1 MKKLRFSLLSLAVA
15 AALLLPALPARAEGL
30 ELTAPSAVLMEA
42 STGRV
47 LFEKDPHA
55 VRSCASITK
64 VMTLCLVFEAI
75 DSGRLS
81 LDQTLTASAH
91 AASMGGSD
99 IWLEEGEAM
108 SVDDLI
114 KATVIMSAND
124 AAVVLAEAVSGS
136 EEVFVAQMNEKA
148 QQLGMNDTVFK
159 NCNGLDEEGHV
170 TSAYDVALMSRELIR
185 HEKVFDYTLTWMDSV
200 RGGETQLV
208 NTNKLIRSYQ
218 GITGL
223 KTGTTGQAGS
233 CITATAE
240 RNGLSL
246 IAVVL
251 GADST
256 DHRFQDAAA
265 LLDYGFAG
273 WKATVP
279 EAPALEPVPVAR
291 GMAPTVEA
299 QVGESP
305 SLLLEA
311 AETGSVETEVLLEE
325 LTAPVKAG
333 DVIGTVRYSRGGAG
347 RGGHHRRRGRGGGHL
362 CLGLGP
368 PVPGAFRP
376 LRKDCP
382 GQWELFWKE
391 CRTNLQ
397 IASTYCRIEAQ
408 RTAPPSSVDG
418 IAEGAGP
425 FPPRQ
430 GAPWEPYKEVICNAT
445 EIGIQLSQ
453 RLCFPARI

>member
-55 VRSCASITK
+55 LRSCASITK
-64 VMTLCLVFEAI
+64 VMTLCLVFEAL
-75 DSGRLS
+75 DNGRLS

-136 EEVFVAQMNEKA
+136 EEAFVAQMNEKA

-208 NTNKLIRSYQ
+208 NTNKLIRSYP

-279 EAPALEPVPVAR
+279 ESPALEPVPVAR
-291 GMAPTVEA
+291 GMEPQVEPVLGEMPT
-299 QVGESP
+299 
-305 SLLLEA
+305 LLLKAGEA
-311 AETGSVETEVLLEE
+311 GEVETTVTYEE
-325 LTAPVKAG
+325 LTAPVTRG
-333 DVIGTVRYSRGGAG
+333 DVIGQVT
-347 RGGHHRRRGRGGGHL
+347 
-362 CLGLGP
+362 C
-368 PVPGAFRP
+368 
-376 LRKDCP
+376 
-382 GQWELFWKE
+382 
-391 CRTNLQ
+391 T
-397 IASTYCRIEAQ
+397 
-408 RTAPPSSVDG
+408 VDG
-418 IAEGAGP
+418 SVMAQVDITAGEDVAQVT
-425 FPPRQ
+425 FF
-430 GAPWEPYKEVICNAT
+430 GV
-445 EIGIQLSQ
+445 LSHLVQ
-453 RLCFPARI
+453 ALFTL

>member
-55 VRSCASITK
+55 LRSCASITK

-136 EEVFVAQMNEKA
+136 EEAFVAQMNEKA

-159 NCNGLDEEGHV
+159 NCNGLDDEGHV

-240 RNGLSL
+240 REGLSL

-265 LLDYGFAG
+265 LLDYGFGG
-273 WKATVP
+273 WRVTEP
-279 EAPALEPVPVAR
+279 EAPVLDPVPVVR
-291 GMAPTVEA
+291 GMAPTVEVQA
-299 QVGESP
+299 GESP
-305 SLLLEA
+305 SILLEA
-311 AETGSVETEVLLEE
+311 AETGQVETEIVLQE
-325 LTAPVKAG
+325 LAAPVQAG
-333 DVIGTVRYSRGGAG
+333 EVVGQIHYRVNGKTVAQVDITAVSGVEAVTFSGALG
-347 RGGHHRRRGRGGGHL
+347 RL
-362 CLGLGP
+362 LQ
-368 PVPGAFRP
+368 A
-376 LRKDCP
+376 
-382 GQWELFWKE
+382 LF
-391 CRTNLQ
+391 
-397 IASTYCRIEAQ
+397 
-408 RTAPPSSVDG
+408 
-418 IAEGAGP
+418 
-425 FPPRQ
+425 
-430 GAPWEPYKEVICNAT
+430 
-445 EIGIQLSQ
+445 QL
-453 RLCFPARI
+453 

>member
-1 MKKLRFSLLSLAVA
+1 MKKLRLRALSLAAA
-15 AALLLPALPARAEGL
+15 AALLLPALPAQGADL
-30 ELTAPSAVLMEA
+30 EVTAPSAVLMEA
-42 STGRV
+42 STGQV

-108 SVDDLI
+108 SVDDLM

-136 EEVFVAQMNEKA
+136 EDAFVERMNQKA
-148 QQLGMNDTVFK
+148 QELGMNDTAFK

-185 HEKVFDYTLTWMDSV
+185 HEKIFDYTLTWMDSV

-240 RNGLSL
+240 REGLSL

-265 LLDYGFAG
+265 LLDYGFGG
-273 WKATVP
+273 WRVTEP
-279 EAPALEPVPVAR
+279 EAPVLDPVPVAQ
-291 GMAPTVEA
+291 GMAPTVEVQA
-299 QVGESP
+299 GESP
-305 SLLLEA
+305 SILLEA
-311 AETGSVETEVLLEE
+311 AETGQVETEIVLQE
-325 LTAPVKAG
+325 LTAPIQAG
-333 DVIGTVRYSRGGAG
+333 EVVGQIRYQVNGKTVAQVDITAVSGVEAVTFSGALG
-347 RGGHHRRRGRGGGHL
+347 RL
-362 CLGLGP
+362 LQ
-368 PVPGAFRP
+368 A
-376 LRKDCP
+376 
-382 GQWELFWKE
+382 LF
-391 CRTNLQ
+391 
-397 IASTYCRIEAQ
+397 
-408 RTAPPSSVDG
+408 
-418 IAEGAGP
+418 
-425 FPPRQ
+425 
-430 GAPWEPYKEVICNAT
+430 
-445 EIGIQLSQ
+445 QL
-453 RLCFPARI
+453 

>member
-1 MKKLRFSLLSLAVA
+1 MKKLRLRALSLAAA
-15 AALLLPALPARAEGL
+15 AALLLPALPAQGADL
-30 ELTAPSAVLMEA
+30 EVTAPSAVLMEA
-42 STGRV
+42 STGQV

-108 SVDDLI
+108 SVDDLM

-136 EEVFVAQMNEKA
+136 EDAFVERMNQKA
-148 QQLGMNDTVFK
+148 QELGMNDTVFK

-185 HEKVFDYTLTWMDSV
+185 HEKIFDYTLTWMDSV

-240 RNGLSL
+240 REGLSL

-265 LLDYGFAG
+265 LLDYGFGG
-273 WKATVP
+273 WRVTEP
-279 EAPALEPVPVAR
+279 EAPVLDPVPVAQ
-291 GMAPTVEA
+291 GMAPTVEVQA
-299 QVGESP
+299 GESP
-305 SLLLEA
+305 SILLEA
-311 AETGSVETEVLLEE
+311 AETGQVETEVVLQE
-325 LTAPVKAG
+325 LTAPIQAG
-333 DVIGTVRYSRGGAG
+333 EVVGQIHYQVNGKTVAQVDITAVSGVEAVTFSGALG
-347 RGGHHRRRGRGGGHL
+347 RL
-362 CLGLGP
+362 LQ
-368 PVPGAFRP
+368 A
-376 LRKDCP
+376 
-382 GQWELFWKE
+382 LF
-391 CRTNLQ
+391 
-397 IASTYCRIEAQ
+397 
-408 RTAPPSSVDG
+408 
-418 IAEGAGP
+418 
-425 FPPRQ
+425 
-430 GAPWEPYKEVICNAT
+430 
-445 EIGIQLSQ
+445 QL
-453 RLCFPARI
+453 

>member
-1 MKKLRFSLLSLAVA
+1 MKKLRLRALSLAAA
-15 AALLLPALPARAEGL
+15 AALLLPAFPAQGADL
-30 ELTAPSAVLMEA
+30 EVTAPSAVLMEA
-42 STGRV
+42 STGQV

-108 SVDDLI
+108 SVDDLM

-136 EEVFVAQMNEKA
+136 EDAFVERMNQKA
-148 QQLGMNDTVFK
+148 QELGMNDTTFQ

-185 HEKVFDYTLTWMDSV
+185 HEKIFDYTLTWMDSV

-240 RNGLSL
+240 REGLSL

-265 LLDYGFAG
+265 LLDYGFGG
-273 WKATVP
+273 WRVTEP
-279 EAPALEPVPVAR
+279 EAPVLDPVPVAR
-291 GMAPTVEA
+291 GMAPTVEVQA
-299 QVGESP
+299 GESP
-305 SLLLEA
+305 SILLEA
-311 AETGSVETEVLLEE
+311 AETGQVETEIVLQE
-325 LTAPVKAG
+325 LAAPIQAGEVVGQIHYRVNGKTVAQVDITAVSGVEA
-333 DVIGTVRYSRGGAG
+333 VTFSGALG
-347 RGGHHRRRGRGGGHL
+347 RL
-362 CLGLGP
+362 LQ
-368 PVPGAFRP
+368 A
-376 LRKDCP
+376 
-382 GQWELFWKE
+382 LF
-391 CRTNLQ
+391 
-397 IASTYCRIEAQ
+397 
-408 RTAPPSSVDG
+408 
-418 IAEGAGP
+418 
-425 FPPRQ
+425 
-430 GAPWEPYKEVICNAT
+430 
-445 EIGIQLSQ
+445 QL
-453 RLCFPARI
+453 

>member
-1 MKKLRFSLLSLAVA
+1 MGVFFCGGEHILSMKKLRFSLLSLAVA

-55 VRSCASITK
+55 LRSCASITK

-114 KATVIMSAND
+114 KATVIM
-124 AAVVLAEAVSGS
+124 AEAVSGS
-136 EEVFVAQMNEKA
+136 EEAFVAQMNEKA

-240 RNGLSL
+240 RSGLSL

-333 DVIGTVRYSRGGAG
+333 DVIGTVRYSLGGEVLAEVDITAAG
-347 RGGHHRRRGRGGGHL
+347 DVEAVTF
-362 CLGLGP
+362 GP
-368 PVPGAFRP
+368 VGTFLER
-376 LRKDCP
+376 
-382 GQWELFWKE
+382 
-391 CRTNLQ
+391 
-397 IASTYCRIEAQ
+397 
-408 RTAPPSSVDG
+408 V
-418 IAEGAGP
+418 
-425 FPPRQ
+425 
-430 GAPWEPYKEVICNAT
+430 PYKLANCLN
-445 EIGIQLSQ
+445 L
-453 RLCFPARI
+453 L

>member
-1 MKKLRFSLLSLAVA
+1 MKKLRLCALSLLTA

-30 ELTAPSAVLMEA
+30 EVTAPSAVLMEA
-42 STGRV
+42 STGQI

-55 VRSCASITK
+55 LRSCASITK

-75 DSGRLS
+75 DSGQLS

-99 IWLEEGEAM
+99 IWLEEGESM
-108 SVDDLI
+108 TVDDLI

-136 EEVFVAQMNEKA
+136 EDAFVAQMNEKA

-185 HEKVFDYTLTWMDSV
+185 HEKVFDYALTWMDSV

-208 NTNKLIRSYQ
+208 NTNKLIRSYP

-223 KTGTTGQAGS
+223 KTGTTGEAGS

-240 RNGLSL
+240 REGLSL

-279 EAPALEPVPVAR
+279 ESPVLEPVPVAR
-291 GMAPTVEA
+291 GMEPQVEPVLGEMPT
-299 QVGESP
+299 
-305 SLLLEA
+305 LLLKAGEA
-311 AETGSVETEVLLEE
+311 GEVETAVTYEE
-325 LTAPVKAG
+325 LTAPVTRG
-333 DVIGTVRYSRGGAG
+333 DVIGQVT
-347 RGGHHRRRGRGGGHL
+347 
-362 CLGLGP
+362 C
-368 PVPGAFRP
+368 
-376 LRKDCP
+376 
-382 GQWELFWKE
+382 
-391 CRTNLQ
+391 T
-397 IASTYCRIEAQ
+397 
-408 RTAPPSSVDG
+408 VDG
-418 IAEGAGP
+418 SVMAQVDITAGEDVAQVT
-425 FPPRQ
+425 FF
-430 GAPWEPYKEVICNAT
+430 GV
-445 EIGIQLSQ
+445 LSHLVQ
-453 RLCFPARI
+453 ALFTL

>member
-1 MKKLRFSLLSLAVA
+1 MKKLRLCVLSLLTA

-30 ELTAPSAVLMEA
+30 EVTAPSAVLMEA
-42 STGRV
+42 STGQV
-47 LFEKDPHA
+47 LFEEDPHA
-55 VRSCASITK
+55 LRSCASITK
-64 VMTLCLVFEAI
+64 VMTLCLVFQAL
-75 DSGRLS
+75 DSGQLS

-99 IWLEEGEAM
+99 IWLEEGESM
-108 SVDDLI
+108 TVDDLI

-124 AAVVLAEAVSGS
+124 AAVVLAEAVAGS
-136 EEVFVAQMNEKA
+136 EDAFVAQMNEKA

-208 NTNKLIRSYQ
+208 NTNKLIRSYP

-240 RNGLSL
+240 RGGLSL

-251 GADST
+251 GDDST

-279 EAPALEPVPVAR
+279 ESPALEPVPVAR
-291 GMAPTVEA
+291 GMEPQVEPVLGEMPT
-299 QVGESP
+299 
-305 SLLLEA
+305 LLLKAGEA
-311 AETGSVETEVLLEE
+311 GEVETTVTYEE
-325 LTAPVKAG
+325 LTAPVTRG
-333 DVIGTVRYSRGGAG
+333 DVIGQVT
-347 RGGHHRRRGRGGGHL
+347 
-362 CLGLGP
+362 C
-368 PVPGAFRP
+368 
-376 LRKDCP
+376 
-382 GQWELFWKE
+382 
-391 CRTNLQ
+391 T
-397 IASTYCRIEAQ
+397 
-408 RTAPPSSVDG
+408 VDG
-418 IAEGAGP
+418 SVMAQVDITAGEDVAQVT
-425 FPPRQ
+425 FF
-430 GAPWEPYKEVICNAT
+430 GV
-445 EIGIQLSQ
+445 LSHLVQ
-453 RLCFPARI
+453 ALFTL

>member
-1 MKKLRFSLLSLAVA
+1 MKKLRLRALSLAAA
-15 AALLLPALPARAEGL
+15 AALLLPALPAQGADL
-30 ELTAPSAVLMEA
+30 EVTAPSAVLMEA
-42 STGRV
+42 STGQV

-108 SVDDLI
+108 SVDDLM

-136 EEVFVAQMNEKA
+136 EDAFVERMNQKA
-148 QQLGMNDTVFK
+148 QELGMNDTTFQ

-185 HEKVFDYTLTWMDSV
+185 HEKIFDYTLTGMDSV

-240 RNGLSL
+240 REGLSL

-265 LLDYGFAG
+265 LLDYGFGG
-273 WKATVP
+273 WRVTEP
-279 EAPALEPVPVAR
+279 EAPVLDPVPVAR
-291 GMAPTVEA
+291 GMAPTVEVQA
-299 QVGESP
+299 GESP
-305 SLLLEA
+305 SILLEA
-311 AETGSVETEVLLEE
+311 AETGQVETEIVLQE
-325 LTAPVKAG
+325 LAAPVQAG
-333 DVIGTVRYSRGGAG
+333 EVVGQIHYQVNGKTVAQVDITAVSGVEAVTFSGALG
-347 RGGHHRRRGRGGGHL
+347 RL
-362 CLGLGP
+362 LQ
-368 PVPGAFRP
+368 A
-376 LRKDCP
+376 
-382 GQWELFWKE
+382 LF
-391 CRTNLQ
+391 
-397 IASTYCRIEAQ
+397 
-408 RTAPPSSVDG
+408 
-418 IAEGAGP
+418 
-425 FPPRQ
+425 
-430 GAPWEPYKEVICNAT
+430 
-445 EIGIQLSQ
+445 QL
-453 RLCFPARI
+453 

>member
-1 MKKLRFSLLSLAVA
+1 MKKLRLCALSLLTA

-30 ELTAPSAVLMEA
+30 EVTAPSAVLMEA
-42 STGRV
+42 STGQV

-55 VRSCASITK
+55 LRSCASITK
-64 VMTLCLVFEAI
+64 VMTLCLVFQAL
-75 DSGRLS
+75 DSGQLS

-136 EEVFVAQMNEKA
+136 EDAFVAQMNEKA

-185 HEKVFDYTLTWMDSV
+185 HEKVFDYALTWMDSV

-208 NTNKLIRSYQ
+208 NTNKLIRSYP

-223 KTGTTGQAGS
+223 KTGTTGEAGS

-240 RNGLSL
+240 REGLSL

-279 EAPALEPVPVAR
+279 ESPALEPVPVAR
-291 GMAPTVEA
+291 GMEPQVEPVLGEMPT
-299 QVGESP
+299 
-305 SLLLEA
+305 LLLKAGEA
-311 AETGSVETEVLLEE
+311 GEVETAVTYEE
-325 LTAPVKAG
+325 LTAPVTRG
-333 DVIGTVRYSRGGAG
+333 DVIGQVT
-347 RGGHHRRRGRGGGHL
+347 
-362 CLGLGP
+362 C
-368 PVPGAFRP
+368 
-376 LRKDCP
+376 
-382 GQWELFWKE
+382 
-391 CRTNLQ
+391 T
-397 IASTYCRIEAQ
+397 
-408 RTAPPSSVDG
+408 VDG
-418 IAEGAGP
+418 SVMAQVDITAGEDVAQVT
-425 FPPRQ
+425 FF
-430 GAPWEPYKEVICNAT
+430 GV
-445 EIGIQLSQ
+445 LSHLVQ
-453 RLCFPARI
+453 ALFNL

>member
-55 VRSCASITK
+55 LRSCASITK

-136 EEVFVAQMNEKA
+136 EEAFVAQMNEKA

-279 EAPALEPVPVAR
+279 EAPVLEPVPVAR
-291 GMAPTVEA
+291 GMEPQVEPVLGEMPT
-299 QVGESP
+299 
-305 SLLLEA
+305 LLLKAGEA
-311 AETGSVETEVLLEE
+311 GEVETAVAYEE
-325 LTAPVKAG
+325 LTAPVTRG
-333 DVIGTVRYSRGGAG
+333 DVIGQVT
-347 RGGHHRRRGRGGGHL
+347 
-362 CLGLGP
+362 C
-368 PVPGAFRP
+368 
-376 LRKDCP
+376 
-382 GQWELFWKE
+382 
-391 CRTNLQ
+391 T
-397 IASTYCRIEAQ
+397 
-408 RTAPPSSVDG
+408 VDG
-418 IAEGAGP
+418 SVMAQVDITAGEDVAQVT
-425 FPPRQ
+425 FF
-430 GAPWEPYKEVICNAT
+430 GV
-445 EIGIQLSQ
+445 LSHLVQ
-453 RLCFPARI
+453 ALFTL

>member
-1 MKKLRFSLLSLAVA
+1 MKKFRLRALSLAAA
-15 AALLLPALPARAEGL
+15 AALLLPALPAQGADL
-30 ELTAPSAVLMEA
+30 EVTAPSAVLMEA
-42 STGRV
+42 STGQV

-108 SVDDLI
+108 SVDDLM

-136 EEVFVAQMNEKA
+136 EDAFVERMNQKA
-148 QQLGMNDTVFK
+148 QELGMNDTVFK

-185 HEKVFDYTLTWMDSV
+185 HEKIFDYTLTWMDSV

-240 RNGLSL
+240 REGLSL

-265 LLDYGFAG
+265 LLDYGFGG
-273 WKATVP
+273 WRVTEP
-279 EAPALEPVPVAR
+279 EAPVLDPVPVAR
-291 GMAPTVEA
+291 GMAPTVEVQA
-299 QVGESP
+299 GESP
-305 SLLLEA
+305 SILLEA
-311 AETGSVETEVLLEE
+311 AETGQVETEIVLQE
-325 LTAPVKAG
+325 LAAPVQAG
-333 DVIGTVRYSRGGAG
+333 EVVGQIHYQVNGKTVAQVDITAVSGVEAVTFSGALG
-347 RGGHHRRRGRGGGHL
+347 RL
-362 CLGLGP
+362 LQ
-368 PVPGAFRP
+368 A
-376 LRKDCP
+376 
-382 GQWELFWKE
+382 LF
-391 CRTNLQ
+391 
-397 IASTYCRIEAQ
+397 
-408 RTAPPSSVDG
+408 
-418 IAEGAGP
+418 
-425 FPPRQ
+425 
-430 GAPWEPYKEVICNAT
+430 
-445 EIGIQLSQ
+445 QL
-453 RLCFPARI
+453 

>member
-1 MKKLRFSLLSLAVA
+1 MKKLRLCALSLLTA

-30 ELTAPSAVLMEA
+30 EVTAPSAVLMEA
-42 STGRV
+42 STGQI

-55 VRSCASITK
+55 LRSCASITK
-64 VMTLCLVFEAI
+64 VMTLCLVFQAL
-75 DSGRLS
+75 DSGQLS

-99 IWLEEGEAM
+99 IWLEEGESM
-108 SVDDLI
+108 TVDDLI

-136 EEVFVAQMNEKA
+136 EEAFVAQMNEKA

-208 NTNKLIRSYQ
+208 NTNKLIRGYP

-233 CITATAE
+233 CITATAG
-240 RNGLSL
+240 RGLSL

-279 EAPALEPVPVAR
+279 ESPALEPVPVAR
-291 GMAPTVEA
+291 GMEPQVEPVLGEMPT
-299 QVGESP
+299 
-305 SLLLEA
+305 LLLKAGEA
-311 AETGSVETEVLLEE
+311 GEVETSVTYEE
-325 LTAPVKAG
+325 LTAPVTRG
-333 DVIGTVRYSRGGAG
+333 DVIGQVT
-347 RGGHHRRRGRGGGHL
+347 
-362 CLGLGP
+362 C
-368 PVPGAFRP
+368 
-376 LRKDCP
+376 
-382 GQWELFWKE
+382 
-391 CRTNLQ
+391 T
-397 IASTYCRIEAQ
+397 
-408 RTAPPSSVDG
+408 VDG
-418 IAEGAGP
+418 SVMAQVDITAGEDVAQVT
-425 FPPRQ
+425 FF
-430 GAPWEPYKEVICNAT
+430 GV
-445 EIGIQLSQ
+445 LSHLVQ
-453 RLCFPARI
+453 ALFTL

>member
-1 MKKLRFSLLSLAVA
+1 MKKLRLRALSLAAA
-15 AALLLPALPARAEGL
+15 AALLLPALPAQGADL
-30 ELTAPSAVLMEA
+30 EVTAPSAVLMEA
-42 STGRV
+42 STGQV

-108 SVDDLI
+108 SVDDLM

-124 AAVVLAEAVSGS
+124 AAVVLAEAVSSS
-136 EEVFVAQMNEKA
+136 EDAFVERMNQKA
-148 QQLGMNDTVFK
+148 QELGMNDTVFK

-185 HEKVFDYTLTWMDSV
+185 HEKIFDYTLTWMDSV

-240 RNGLSL
+240 REGLSL

-265 LLDYGFAG
+265 LLDYGFGG
-273 WKATVP
+273 WRVTEP
-279 EAPALEPVPVAR
+279 EAPVLDPVPVAR
-291 GMAPTVEA
+291 GMAPTVEVQA
-299 QVGESP
+299 GESP
-305 SLLLEA
+305 SILLEA
-311 AETGSVETEVLLEE
+311 AETGQVETEIVLQE
-325 LTAPVKAG
+325 LAAPVQAG
-333 DVIGTVRYSRGGAG
+333 EVVGQIHYRVNGKTVAQVDITAVSGVEAVTFSGALG
-347 RGGHHRRRGRGGGHL
+347 RL
-362 CLGLGP
+362 LQ
-368 PVPGAFRP
+368 A
-376 LRKDCP
+376 
-382 GQWELFWKE
+382 LF
-391 CRTNLQ
+391 
-397 IASTYCRIEAQ
+397 
-408 RTAPPSSVDG
+408 
-418 IAEGAGP
+418 
-425 FPPRQ
+425 
-430 GAPWEPYKEVICNAT
+430 
-445 EIGIQLSQ
+445 QL
-453 RLCFPARI
+453 